1 MANGQDL
8 IFNCLC
14 YDGRGY
20 NKLSSMNK
28 ISFQMFFLFLSISVS
43 RFKWT
48 GLPKEIK
55 PYQLEKVVNL
65 YGQGVFFK
73 IGDQHLVCSFVN
85 SGDLDIY
92 GESMKGKPLGIN
104 GVSFPEL
111 YVKRSMVT
119 LAGKPVVREQ
129 EGVLIRNN
137 IYSVPTYAL
146 IKPYVEK
153 LCFIWESM
161 GINAGLSR
169 VVALIHANKDLSG
182 TIRSEIGKILGST
195 PSGVAIVNDKT
206 NILEKIEKLDFKVE
220 YQPDKYWTDFDNTFN
235 KICEIVGITCD
246 MNKNKKE
253 RVVVAQVESNDELT
267 TIVEDTYL
275 EFRKIASEEINELFG
290 LSTKVENKNDIKV
303 TNPNE
308 QASIEK
314 TTPPQE

>member
-1 MANGQDL
+1 MAQDL
-8 IFNCLC
+8 IFDCLR
-14 YDGRGY
+14 YEGKGY

-28 ISFQMFFLFLSISVS
+28 IQFQMFFLFLSIATS
-43 RFKWT
+43 RFKWK
-48 GLPKEIK
+48 GLPDSIK
-55 PYQLEKVVNL
+55 PYQLEKIINF
-65 YGQGVFFK
+65 YGQAVVFK
-73 IGDQHLVCSFVN
+73 IGDETLACSFVN

-92 GESMKGKPLGIN
+92 GESMKGKPIGIN

-111 YVKRSMVT
+111 YVKRTMVN
-119 LAGKPVVREQ
+119 LSGKVQVREQ

-182 TIRSEIGKILGST
+182 TMRAEIGKILGNT
-195 PSGVAIVNDKT
+195 PSGIAIVNDKT
-206 NILEKIEKLDFKVE
+206 NALEKIEKLDFKVE

-235 KICEIVGITCD
+235 KICELVGITCD

-267 TIVEDTYL
+267 TVVEDSYL
-275 EFRKIASEEINELFG
+275 DFRRLGAEEMNKLWN
-290 LSTKVENKNDIKV
+290 LNVSVENKNEIKV

-308 QASIEK
+308 QSKPAE
-314 TTPPQE
+314 QED